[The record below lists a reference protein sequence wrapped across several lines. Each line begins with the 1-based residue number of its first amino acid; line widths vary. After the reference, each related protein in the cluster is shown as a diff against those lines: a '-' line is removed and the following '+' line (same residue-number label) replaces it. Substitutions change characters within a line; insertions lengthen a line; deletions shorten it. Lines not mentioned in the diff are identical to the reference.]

1 LDSYSDLQ
9 KVPSSTVITFRV
21 YFWRATTTSGRI
33 SFGRYDDV
41 TPSLSVGGTINPE
54 EAIVTPII
62 AWNFAGITG
71 TTSGGI
77 TANLVN
83 EQMQPSQL
91 SRGSGLT
98 ALSLNNAYYSTF
110 SANAAPA
117 NLKVM
122 HWQTMTFTHLK
133 YKQKMAI
140 VFH

>member
-1 LDSYSDLQ
+1 M
-9 KVPSSTVITFRV
+9 
-21 YFWRATTTSGRI
+21 
-33 SFGRYDDV
+33 